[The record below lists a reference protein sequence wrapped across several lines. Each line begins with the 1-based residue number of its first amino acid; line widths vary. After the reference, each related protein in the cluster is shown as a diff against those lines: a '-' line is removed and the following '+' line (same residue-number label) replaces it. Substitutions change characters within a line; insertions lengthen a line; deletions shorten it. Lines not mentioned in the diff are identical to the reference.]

1 MQFHVENMTCGS
13 CVKHITQAIAT
24 VDPNARLEADT
35 VSRTISV
42 TTVADADAMHVRMA
56 DESVCIGPAPS
67 SARSSVL

>member
-24 VDPNARLEADT
+24 VDPDARLEADT

-42 TTVADADAMHVRMA
+42 TTVADADAIQKALA
-56 DESVCIGPAPS
+56 DDGYT
-67 SARSSVL
+67 ARPI

>member
-24 VDPNARLEADT
+24 VDPDARLEADT

-42 TTVADADAMHVRMA
+42 TTTADADAIQQALA
-56 DESVCIGPAPS
+56 DDGYT
-67 SARSSVL
+67 ARPI